1 MNTYHLMAAEAQ
13 VNPAPNA
20 AKIMMSSDENNSLF
34 LASHIAI
41 GIDAAVVLP

>member
-1 MNTYHLMAAEAQ
+1 MNTYHLMAVEAQ

-20 AKIMMSSDENNSLF
+20 AKIMISSDENNPLF

-41 GIDAAVVLP
+41 GIDAAVVFP